1 MTSVTPLTDAL
12 GWQIEEHL
20 PDPVKALTELAA
32 RAQSKSPAH
41 AVRLLIRSEQML
53 AEREQ
58 GTKP

>member
-1 MTSVTPLTDAL
+1 MTSDNPLRDAP

-20 PDPVKALTELAA
+20 PDLVKALTELAA
-32 RAQSKSPAH
+32 PAQSEAPAH
-41 AVRLLIRSEQML
+41 AARPLIRCQQML